1 RDLYLIKR
9 KLRGVRGMPSHF
21 FYFMGMHARSMP
33 IDEQQADAFAAF
45 VGPGLYGRNKEV
57 SAIPIRNKSFRAID
71 HIPVALPPCG
81 GFDVLHIRSGSR
93 FRNGHGTYHI

>member
-1 RDLYLIKR
+1 MDGCGKPFQLQPIHKVGKTGSFLTNEVGRRDLYLIKR

-57 SAIPIRNKSFRAID
+57 SAIPIRNKSFRA
-71 HIPVALPPCG
+71 
-81 GFDVLHIRSGSR
+81 
-93 FRNGHGTYHI
+93 